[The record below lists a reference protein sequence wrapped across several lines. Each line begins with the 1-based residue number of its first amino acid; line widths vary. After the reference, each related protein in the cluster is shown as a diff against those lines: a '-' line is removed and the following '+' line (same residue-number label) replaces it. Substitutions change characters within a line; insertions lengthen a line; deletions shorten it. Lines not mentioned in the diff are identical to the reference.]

1 MRIIETKTI
10 YKDDL
15 AYVSWPNLAE
25 LKDGTILCA
34 FRHAPDR
41 QNQPEYG
48 CCVHLDPEAKDV
60 CIRSY
65 DGGNTF
71 DQQLHTILDEE
82 MVSNQDPCLK
92 VLSDGRILSTS
103 YRWLCVPAGKGAEVW
118 GEERFSHFGTT
129 FFDDYDAFLGEVSCC
144 YSDNNGISW
153 NLVPGISVPGAL
165 SGAAVRGNIVE
176 LPNGDLLMPY
186 YITMDYDQ
194 LSTAALFRSVDRGE
208 TWQPYSV
215 IATDPKAQKNFYEPN
230 IILTKSGKL
239 VALMRT
245 EVAPNDPNPPAE
257 CCDNYLNVHMA
268 VSDDY
273 GKTFGPVEEI
283 KNFWGSNPIHAL
295 QLKSGKVLVT
305 YGYRR
310 EPYSVRAR
318 ICNGELTDLGE
329 VEELVLRDNSP
340 NNDLAYTSA
349 IQLENGDILVAYYF
363 SQPDG
368 IRTIELTRLRED

>member
-10 YKDDL
+10 YRDDL

-41 QNQPEYG
+41 QNQPLYG

-71 DQQLHTILDEE
+71 DQQLYTILDEE
-82 MVSNQDPCLK
+82 MISNQDPCLK

-103 YRWLCVPAGKGAEVW
+103 YRWLCVPAGKGAEEW

-129 FFDDYDAFLGEVSCC
+129 FFDECDAFLGEVSCC
-144 YSDNNGISW
+144 YSDNNGITW
-153 NLVPGISVPGAL
+153 NLVPGISVPDAL

-186 YITMDYDQ
+186 YIKMDYDQ
-194 LSTAALFRSVDRGE
+194 LSTAALFRSGDHGE
-208 TWQPYSV
+208 SWQPYSV
-215 IATDPKAQKNFYEPN
+215 IATDLQAKKNFYEPN
-230 IILTKSGKL
+230 IILTKSGRL

-245 EVAPNDPNPPAE
+245 EADPNDPNPPPG
-257 CCDNYLNVHMA
+257 CYDNYLNVHMA
-268 VSDDY
+268 VSEDY

-283 KNFWGSNPIHAL
+283 KNFWGSNPINIL
-295 QLKSGKVLVT
+295 QLKNGKVLVT

-329 VEELVLRDNSP
+329 VEEFVLRDDSP

-368 IRTIELTRLRED
+368 IRTIELTRLRDD